1 VASFAEGNH
10 DLLLATT
17 VIENGVDIPT
27 VNTII
32 IQNAQAFGMSTLY
45 QLRGRVGRSD
55 LQAFAY
61 FFHKNDFIT
70 EQSAQRLQAMADLH
84 ELGSGFDVA
93 NRDLEIRGAGSLLGT
108 EQSGMAARVGFDL
121 YMRMLKKSMRQL
133 RGLDLPVVPRSNV
146 LLPGGEGSIEWVDS
160 TIKNGDDAAGSY
172 LIPESYMEDEK
183 ERSKEESL
191 ARLAESTQRL
201 VEITNSWKDAYGAIP
216 PEIQNSLKA
225 LHLHTC
231 LRQLGIDVVGLERG
245 TGTCILRSPGL
256 RPRHW
261 AMICSKLPRGAPPKG
276 LDVVFPA
283 RFSFSEDDT
292 EITGGKRVD
301 LQELLTNP
309 RYGDDDEEWD
319 ALDEEEVEAM
329 KQISSAQNIRRLSE
343 IDVNNYP
350 RLVVK
355 GLGKSAKKGSRVDA
369 LLKVLLPPSKVVFQ
383 KQQRDKEKA
392 KVAAE
397 LREKRELIAK
407 QKKEQEKLSSRR
419 MGYQSY

>member
-1 VASFAEGNH
+1 
-10 DLLLATT
+10 
-17 VIENGVDIPT
+17 
-27 VNTII
+27 
-32 IQNAQAFGMSTLY
+32 MSTLY

-55 LQAFAY
+55 LQAYAY

-70 EQSAQRLQAMADLH
+70 EQSAQRLQAMADLT

-146 LLPGGEGSIEWVDS
+146 LLPGGEGSIEWSANVD
-160 TIKNGDDAAGSY
+160 ASY
-172 LIPESYMEDEK
+172 LIPESYIKDDK

-201 VEITNSWKDAYGAIP
+201 VEITNGWKDAYGTIPAELQVRFVFLFSAITLSFHFNTAAHSLYAKSL
-216 PEIQNSLKA
+216 QNNLKA

-231 LRQLGIDVVGLERG
+231 LRQLGIDVVGLDES
-245 TGTCILRSPGL
+245 TGDCILRSPGL

-261 AMICSKLPRGAPPKG
+261 AMICSQLPRKAPPKG
-276 LDVVFPA
+276 LDVLFPA
-283 RFSFSEDDT
+283 RFTLSEDDT
-292 EITGGKRVD
+292 EITGGSRID
-301 LQELLTNP
+301 LKELLSNP

-329 KQISSAQNIRRLSE
+329 KEISSAVNARELL
-343 IDVNNYP
+343 DVDTKNYP
-350 RLVVK
+350 RFVVK
-355 GLGKSAKKGSRVDA
+355 GLGKNVNSGSRVDA

-383 KQQRDKEKA
+383 KQEKDKEKA

-419 MGYQSY
+419 MGYQY